1 MNFKNLLTDDQV
13 RNYLRNNTD
22 FHFAIGDP
30 MEQNRVDS
38 SEAENDTY
46 YSNLYDETKNV
57 NGRLIYNLDE
67 VGEEE
72 FGDSQEI
79 AVIVPA
85 SYKKTHISVGCTRRK
100 RCTGLVCI
108 SANGENPK
116 PLIITPR
123 KTIDSEFFSYIPK
136 SSFCCDYQ
144 INEFMTKG
152 IFKKRTL
159 EVFIPFLQNQKRR
172 NNYSGKTILLL
183 DGFKAQPTVLEELQ
197 QYLNENKITPIF
209 LIPYTNDQCQPL
221 DLGVFSKKVI

>member
-1 MNFKNLLTDDQV
+1 MKDEFKILSTDDQV
-13 RNYLRNNTD
+13 RNNLRKNTD

-46 YSNLYDETKNV
+46 YSNLYDENKNV
-57 NGRLIYNLDE
+57 DGRLIYNLDE
-67 VGEEE
+67 VRGEE
-72 FGDSQEI
+72 FGDSQEMPAI
-79 AVIVPA
+79 FPA

-159 EVFIPFLQNQKRR
+159 E
-172 NNYSGKTILLL
+172 KTILLL
-183 DGFKAQPTVLEELQ
+183 DGFKAQPSVLEELQ

-209 LIPYTNDQCQPL
+209 LIPHTSDQCQPL